1 MSACRTRKSFVI
13 PSKINSFYHYSGID
27 ELEHCI
33 DKQHFKQYPHEIT
46 YQYNGR
52 GFRDEEWPTD
62 LHNAAWCIGDSYT
75 VGVGNPR
82 THVWPYLLE
91 KKSNLKTINV
101 SMDGA
106 SNNWIARKAIEL
118 LNVIQPTVLI
128 LHWSFINRREE
139 DVSAIKE
146 QFWQKFYNNIKDNSW
161 PSCPKLCDFD
171 LLPDDIQ
178 NEIKSN
184 PDQNWQNVA
193 DDNRLIHFLPEATVE
208 QDIDNTLN
216 CISMVDQCAN
226 TTKII
231 HSFVPEF
238 LPAQSQDLFFNKL
251 VTFNTVID
259 TFPKFDLGRDGS
271 HYGVKTAEFFVD
283 KLSTHLK

>member
-1 MSACRTRKSFVI
+1 MKSFVI

>member
-1 MSACRTRKSFVI
+1 MKSFII
-13 PSKINSFYHYSGID
+13 PSKINSFYYYSGID
-27 ELEHCI
+27 ELDHCI

-139 DVSAIKE
+139 DVPTVKE
-146 QFWQKFYNNIKDNSW
+146 QFWQRFYNNIKDKSW

-178 NEIKSN
+178 SEIKSN
-184 PDQNWQNVA
+184 PDQTWQNVA

-208 QDIDNTLN
+208 QDIDNTIN
-216 CISMVDQCAN
+216 CISMVDQCATN
-226 TTKII
+226 TKII

-251 VTFNTVID
+251 TTTNAVID
-259 TFPKFDLGRDGS
+259 IFPKFDLGRDGA

-283 KLSTHLK
+283 ALSKYLK